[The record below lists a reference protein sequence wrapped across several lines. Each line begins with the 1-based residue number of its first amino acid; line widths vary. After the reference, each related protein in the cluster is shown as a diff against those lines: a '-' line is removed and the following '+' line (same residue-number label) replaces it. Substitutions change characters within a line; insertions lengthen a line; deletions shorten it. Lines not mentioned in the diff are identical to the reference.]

1 MDVVDVLFKGSQ
13 EMEFLNINEFNSMIL
28 SVKNKVYL
36 ATVEAFKLFLF
47 MDANMFVNRIM
58 TNHL

>member
-1 MDVVDVLFKGSQ
+1 MLFKGSQ

-47 MDANMFVNRIM
+47 VDANMFVNRIM